1 MDGKRNVFFCLG
13 GLLVAVLVM
22 VGCRSIPKGVYPV
35 TDFDLQ
41 QYLGTWHEVAR
52 FDFAFERNLR
62 NVTAEYSMNEDG
74 SVRVVNRGYNYA
86 KGKWQE
92 SEGRARFQGS
102 PDLGA
107 LEVSFFG
114 PFYSG
119 YNVIA
124 IDDDYQYA
132 LVAGKDLNYLWILSR
147 TPQMSSEV
155 LTEYLI
161 LAESLGFDI
170 DRLVWSGQGQ

>member
-1 MDGKRNVFFCLG
+1 M
-13 GLLVAVLVM
+13 
-22 VGCRSIPKGVYPV
+22 

-41 QYLGTWHEVAR
+41 RYLGTWHEVAR

-74 SVRVVNRGYNYA
+74 SVRVVNRGYNYT

-102 PDLGA
+102 PGLGA

-119 YNVIA
+119 YNIIA
-124 IDDDYQYA
+124 LDPDYQYA

-147 TPQMSSEV
+147 TPQMPSEV

>member
-1 MDGKRNVFFCLG
+1 M
-13 GLLVAVLVM
+13 
-22 VGCRSIPKGVYPV
+22 
-35 TDFDLQ
+35 
-41 QYLGTWHEVAR
+41 
-52 FDFAFERNLR
+52 
-62 NVTAEYSMNEDG
+62 
-74 SVRVVNRGYNYA
+74 
-86 KGKWQE
+86 
-92 SEGRARFQGS
+92 
-102 PDLGA
+102 
-107 LEVSFFG
+107 
-114 PFYSG
+114 
-119 YNVIA
+119 IA